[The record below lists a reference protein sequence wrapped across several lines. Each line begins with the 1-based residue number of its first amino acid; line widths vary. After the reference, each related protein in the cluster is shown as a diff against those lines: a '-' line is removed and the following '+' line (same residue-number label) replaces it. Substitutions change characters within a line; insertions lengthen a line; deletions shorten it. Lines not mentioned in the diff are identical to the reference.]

1 MFSSEHVAVDVVS
14 RCSTTRYLYF
24 QEDGRVL
31 YALSSTPPHEMFRRL
46 LQVVLHKSNDEA
58 AVWGTYQ
65 VQKTH
70 LSITARQEW
79 HTVRFDLT
87 IQSTSECRRY
97 GALSMDRHL
106 SSPSGCFDDFSADRV
121 QYKVPSER
129 FRFVRDPRL

>member
-1 MFSSEHVAVDVVS
+1 MSPSQPSFLRIIFTVS
-14 RCSTTRYLYF
+14 YLYF

-46 LQVVLHKSNDEA
+46 LRVVLHKTPDPA
-58 AVWGTYQ
+58 AVWGTFEI
-65 VQKTH
+65 QKTH

-87 IQSTSECRRY
+87 IHPTSEFGRFS
-97 GALSMDRHL
+97 ALSMDRHF
-106 SSPSGCFDDFSADRV
+106 SSPSGCFEDWSRDRV
-121 QYKVPSER
+121 QYKVPLER